1 MKRFVR
7 GFVAAGWVIAILLVL
22 PARAG
27 DAGWPDLTRP
37 PSAQGGGGG
46 DAALLVGIEDYW
58 QLPDITGAEQNVRDW
73 YRYLTTTLE
82 VSPSRITLLPND
94 EATVEEIRRF
104 AAKRTEQVRSGGTMW
119 FVFVGHGAPS
129 QDGSD
134 GILIGADAKRSATS
148 VYSRSL
154 TRTELMDILGQGRQ
168 ERTVVVLDACF
179 SGQSTGGEDL
189 VEDLQAYVPSA
200 AVSPRAD
207 ATVLSAGLANQFAG
221 PLPGAGRPAF
231 SYLVL
236 GALRGWGDRDGN
248 GAVTA
253 QEAVDYAGE
262 ALDALVKDRSQTP
275 ELSGVGGRSVL
286 SRGTERGPDLA
297 DLALATS
304 GGGGSGSNDLL
315 VELEQLRDEQ
325 QRLKKQEHRAREER
339 QQKLSA
345 ERSRVEGEAAQVWSV
360 TEELAQ
366 AGGTAGE
373 LALRKFLDKYGDGV
387 SVTIDGEP
395 ERIQV
400 AQAAQARQWLDG
412 YDEEIRDDFLADHD
426 YGMVRIEPSEFLM
439 GSPGNEDARDDDEDQ
454 HRVRITASFLLGETE
469 VTQALWKAVMGD
481 SPAATRERFW
491 SGETHGACSEYEGVG
506 LVGSD
511 LPVHCVDWFD
521 VVRFCNRL
529 SELEGLESAYRISG
543 ETVTW
548 DRSADGYRLPTEAEW
563 EYAARAGRQD
573 LFAGADS
580 YEDVCSVG
588 NVSDLGA
595 KQKFGWSDD
604 SSKQCTDQHYG
615 LATVG
620 SYLSNAWGLYD
631 MTGNVLE
638 WVWDWYG
645 EYPSGTATDPAGA
658 STGSIRVLRGGSW
671 YYNPRYARVADRSRH
686 DPGGRNFSLGFR
698 LARSIP

>member
-7 GFVAAGWVIAILLVL
+7 GFVAAGWVIAILAVL
-22 PARAG
+22 PARAE
-27 DAGWPDLTRP
+27 DASWPDLTRP

-58 QLPDITGAEQNVRDW
+58 QLPDILGAEQNVRDW
-73 YRYLTTTLE
+73 YRYLTTTRE

-179 SGQSTGGEDL
+179 SGQSTGGADL

-315 VELEQLRDEQ
+315 AELEQLRDEQ
-325 QRLKKQEHRAREER
+325 QRLKEQERRAREER

-412 YDEEIRDDFLADHD
+412 YGEEIRDDFLADHD
-426 YGMVRIEPSEFLM
+426 HGMVRIEPGEFLM
-439 GSPGNEDARDDDEDQ
+439 GSPGNEDGRDDDEDQ

-469 VTQALWKAVMGD
+469 VTQALYEAVMGENP
-481 SPAATRERFW
+481 STA
-491 SGETHGACSEYEGVG
+491 EYKG
-506 LVGSD
+506 LSLLGPEK
-511 LPVHCVDWFD
+511 PVQAVSWLDT
-521 VVRFCNRL
+521 VKFCNKL
-529 SELEGLESAYRISG
+529 SELGDLEPAYRISG
-543 ETVTW
+543 DTVTW

-563 EYAARAGRQD
+563 EYAARAGGSDRYSGTD
-573 LFAGADS
+573 GAS
-580 YEDVCSVG
+580 SVCRYG
-588 NVSDLGA
+588 NVSNPTA
-595 KQKFGWSDD
+595 KSRFDWSWEVFSCEDGSQVVSD
-604 SSKQCTDQHYG
+604 
-615 LATVG
+615 VG
-620 SYLSNAWGLYD
+620 SYQANSWGLHD
-631 MTGNVLE
+631 MTGNVWE

-645 EYPSGTATDPAGA
+645 EYPSGTATDPVGP
-658 STGSIRVLRGGSW
+658 STGSRRVYRGGSW
-671 YYNPRYARVADRSRH
+671 GFTPRYARVAYRH
-686 DPGGRNFSLGFR
+686 GYVPGRRYYNLGFR
-698 LARSIP
+698 LARSLP

>member
-7 GFVAAGWVIAILLVL
+7 GFVAAGWVIAILAVL
-22 PARAG
+22 PARAE
-27 DAGWPDLTRP
+27 DASWPDLTRP

-58 QLPDITGAEQNVRDW
+58 QLPDILGAEQNVRDW
-73 YRYLTTTLE
+73 YRYLTTTRE

-179 SGQSTGGEDL
+179 SGQSTGGADL

-315 VELEQLRDEQ
+315 AELEQLRDEQ
-325 QRLKKQEHRAREER
+325 QRLKEQERRAREER

-412 YDEEIRDDFLADHD
+412 YGEEIRDDFLADHD
-426 YGMVRIEPSEFLM
+426 HGMVRIEPGEFLM
-439 GSPGNEDARDDDEDQ
+439 GSPGNEDGRDDDEDQ

-469 VTQALWKAVMGD
+469 VTQALYEAVMGENP
-481 SPAATRERFW
+481 STA
-491 SGETHGACSEYEGVG
+491 EYKG
-506 LVGSD
+506 LSLLGPEK
-511 LPVHCVDWFD
+511 PVQAVSWLDT
-521 VVRFCNRL
+521 VKFCNKL
-529 SELEGLESAYRISG
+529 SELGDLEPAYRISG
-543 ETVTW
+543 DTVTW

-563 EYAARAGRQD
+563 EYAARAGGSDRYSGTD
-573 LFAGADS
+573 GAS
-580 YEDVCSVG
+580 SVCRYG
-588 NVSDLGA
+588 NVSNPTA
-595 KQKFGWSDD
+595 KSRFDWSWEVFSCEDGSQVVSD
-604 SSKQCTDQHYG
+604 
-615 LATVG
+615 VG
-620 SYLSNAWGLYD
+620 SYQANSWGLHD
-631 MTGNVLE
+631 MTGNVWE

-645 EYPSGTATDPAGA
+645 EYPSGTATDPVGP
-658 STGSIRVLRGGSW
+658 STGSDRVLRGGSC
-671 YYNPRYARVADRSRH
+671 YDSPRVARVADRSRH
-686 DPGGRNFSLGFR
+686 DPGIRGNDLGFR
-698 LARSIP
+698 LARSLP

>member
-7 GFVAAGWVIAILLVL
+7 GFVAAGWVIAILAVL
-22 PARAG
+22 PARAE
-27 DAGWPDLTRP
+27 DASWPDLTRP

-58 QLPDITGAEQNVRDW
+58 QLPDILGAEQNVRDW
-73 YRYLTTTLE
+73 YRYLTTTRE

-179 SGQSTGGEDL
+179 SGQSTGGADL

-315 VELEQLRDEQ
+315 AELEQLRDEQ
-325 QRLKKQEHRAREER
+325 QRLKEQERRAREER

-412 YDEEIRDDFLADHD
+412 YGEEIRDDFLADHD
-426 YGMVRIEPSEFLM
+426 HGMVRIEPGEFLM
-439 GSPGNEDARDDDEDQ
+439 GSPGNEDGRDDDEDQ

-469 VTQALWKAVMGD
+469 VTQALYEAVMGENP
-481 SPAATRERFW
+481 STA
-491 SGETHGACSEYEGVG
+491 EYKG
-506 LVGSD
+506 LSLLGPEK
-511 LPVHCVDWFD
+511 PVQAVSWLDT
-521 VVRFCNRL
+521 VKFCNKL
-529 SELEGLESAYRISG
+529 SELGDLEPAYRISG
-543 ETVTW
+543 DTVTW

-563 EYAARAGRQD
+563 EYAARAGGSDRYSGTD
-573 LFAGADS
+573 GAS
-580 YEDVCSVG
+580 SVCRYG
-588 NVSDLGA
+588 NVSNPTA
-595 KQKFGWSDD
+595 KSRFDWSWEVFSCEDGSQVVSD
-604 SSKQCTDQHYG
+604 
-615 LATVG
+615 VG
-620 SYLSNAWGLYD
+620 SYQANSWGLHD
-631 MTGNVLE
+631 MTGNVWE

-645 EYPSGTATDPAGA
+645 EYPSGTATDPVGP
-658 STGSIRVLRGGSW
+658 STGSSRVVRGGSW
-671 YYNPRYARVADRSRH
+671 LLTPWSARVAFRIGFVPGNRSY
-686 DPGGRNFSLGFR
+686 GLGFR
-698 LARSIP
+698 LARSLP

>member
-7 GFVAAGWVIAILLVL
+7 GFVAAGWVIAILAVL
-22 PARAG
+22 PARAE

-58 QLPDITGAEQNVRDW
+58 QLPDILGAEQNVRDW
-73 YRYLTTTLE
+73 YRYLTTTRE

-179 SGQSTGGEDL
+179 SGQSTGGEEL

-207 ATVLSAGLANQFAG
+207 ATVLSAGLSNQFAG

-236 GALRGWGDRDGN
+236 GALRGWGDRDGD

-304 GGGGSGSNDLL
+304 GGGGSRPNDLL
-315 VELEQLRDEQ
+315 AELEQLRDEQ
-325 QRLKKQEHRAREER
+325 QRLEEQERRAREER
-339 QQKLSA
+339 QKKLSA

-387 SVTIDGEP
+387 TVTIDGEP

-412 YDEEIRDDFLADHD
+412 YGEEIRDDFLADHD
-426 YGMVRIEPSEFLM
+426 HGMVRIEPGEFLM
-439 GSPGNEDARDDDEDQ
+439 GSPGNEDGRYDDEDQ

-469 VTQALWKAVMGD
+469 VTQALYEAVMGENP
-481 SPAATRERFW
+481 STA
-491 SGETHGACSEYEGVG
+491 EYKG
-506 LVGSD
+506 LSLLGPEK
-511 LPVHCVDWFD
+511 PVQAVSWLDT
-521 VVRFCNRL
+521 VKFCNKL
-529 SELEGLESAYRISG
+529 SELGDLEPAYWISG
-543 ETVTW
+543 DTVTW

-563 EYAARAGRQD
+563 EYAARAGGSDRYSGTD
-573 LFAGADS
+573 DAS
-580 YEDVCSVG
+580 SVCRYG
-588 NVSDLGA
+588 NVSNPTA
-595 KQKFGWSDD
+595 KSRFDWSWEVFSCEDGSQVVSD
-604 SSKQCTDQHYG
+604 
-615 LATVG
+615 VG
-620 SYLSNAWGLYD
+620 SYQANSWGLHD
-631 MTGNVLE
+631 MTGNVWE

-645 EYPSGTATDPAGA
+645 EYPSGTATDPVGP
-658 STGSIRVLRGGSW
+658 STGSDRVLRGGSW
-671 YYNPRYARVADRSRH
+671 YFIPWLARVADRYRSG
-686 DPGGRNFSLGFR
+686 PGYRGNILGFR
-698 LARSIP
+698 LARSVP